1 MEQSN
6 SEFTNVVINKGST
19 PKECVF
25 EGIEKLGGITNHI
38 SDGDQVFIKFN
49 LTLPQGFPANT
60 NMDTIEAIIESCRK
74 AGAKKI
80 YVLEPVESK
89 QKKALETLKT

>member
-6 SEFTNVVINKGST
+6 SEFTNVSISKGNS

-25 EGIEKLGGITNHI
+25 DGIEKLEGIANYI
-38 SDGDQVFIKFN
+38 RDGDQVFIKFN
-49 LTLPQGFPANT
+49 LTLPQGFSANT
-60 NMDTIEAIIESCRK
+60 NMDTLEAVIESCHK

-80 YVLEPVESK
+80 YIGSLPFP
-89 QKKALETLKT
+89 